1 MNPTLNIYAAAR
13 HALCFVLATL
23 IVSAALVLGTV
34 GANAELN
41 SARQAQVT
49 VEVA

>member
-1 MNPTLNIYAAAR
+1 MNPTLNISDVAR
-13 HALCFVLATL
+13 HAVCFVLAVL
-23 IVSAALVLGTV
+23 IVSAGLVLGAV

-41 SARQAQVT
+41 SAQRAEVL